1 MAHGDDGHDH
11 DHDHVHDHGPP
22 GHDGHDHPHEHEYG
36 HEHGHDHPHHHHGH
50 AASTWR
56 ADLPAGAGKGR
67 LLFLDAPSGLA
78 GDMIISALVDLGVPG
93 AVVAEAA
100 ARLPLTGY
108 HLHFGTKVRSGIVA
122 THFDV
127 HVDAAQP
134 ERTWGEIREILAHA
148 DLPAPVLGRAL
159 ATFERLARSEAKV
172 HRMPI
177 DDVHF
182 HEVGAIDAIV
192 DIVGSAAALEHLGAE
207 LVVSPLPMGRGFV
220 DARHGRLPLPAPA
233 TVECLAGLA
242 TYDGGIDFEF
252 VTPTGAAIVGAH
264 ARRSERWPSLSP
276 ERVGWGSGTANL
288 RDRPNLLR
296 AVLGTPADSATAGES
311 GESPKPTH
319 TVLEAN
325 LDDATGELVA
335 ACIASLLEAGALDA
349 WAQPVTMKKGRPA
362 FVLSA
367 IARIADANRLA
378 AQLLAESTSL
388 GVRRHDVSRIERPR
402 RMIAVDTR
410 FGRLAVK
417 VAEGAYGPPQVKPE
431 LDDCLAAARRHGVP
445 LREVLRE
452 AQRAAEDT
460 LAPPSPGLPHGGSV
474 LDMLPDKSR

>member
-1 MAHGDDGHDH
+1 
-11 DHDHVHDHGPP
+11 
-22 GHDGHDHPHEHEYG
+22 
-36 HEHGHDHPHHHHGH
+36 
-50 AASTWR
+50 
-56 ADLPAGAGKGR
+56 
-67 LLFLDAPSGLA
+67 
-78 GDMIISALVDLGVPG
+78 
-93 AVVAEAA
+93 
-100 ARLPLTGY
+100 
-108 HLHFGTKVRSGIVA
+108 
-122 THFDV
+122 V
-127 HVDAAQP
+127 HVDGAQP
-134 ERTWGEIREILAHA
+134 ERTWREIRDLLTHA
-148 DLPAPVLGRAL
+148 DLPAPVLARAL
-159 ATFERLARSEAKV
+159 ATFEKLARSEAKV

-192 DIVGSAAALEHLGAE
+192 DIVGSAAALEHIGAE

-233 TVECLAGLA
+233 TVECLAGLV

-264 ARRSERWPSLSP
+264 ARRSERWPSLRP
-276 ERVGWGSGTANL
+276 ERIGWGSGTANL

-296 AVLGTPADSATAGES
+296 AVLGTPADAAASDGS
-311 GESPKPTH
+311 GQFGESPASTH

-362 FVLSA
+362 FVLSVL
-367 IARIADANRLA
+367 ARIADANRLA
-378 AQLLAESTSL
+378 AQLLSESTSL

-460 LAPPSPGLPHGGSV
+460 LAPPSPGLPHGEGV